1 MKMIDEDNRD
11 LSGTGSDLGL
21 DEKDENGKDRN
32 HQATYENE
40 SQRDYSPM
48 VSISLKEYDK
58 LKEQS
63 KFITDPNMIAI
74 VDKIGELIRALR
86 KNIRMPL

>member
-1 MKMIDEDNRD
+1 MNDIGDDIDM
-11 LSGTGSDLGL
+11 GSTHEHD
-21 DEKDENGKDRN
+21 K
-32 HQATYENE
+32 TFENE
-40 SQRDYSPM
+40 TPAPSPM
-48 VSISLKEYDK
+48 VQISLKEYDK

-74 VDKIGELIRALR
+74 VDKIGELLRALR

>member
-1 MKMIDEDNRD
+1 MTDEDKRMYE
-11 LSGTGSDLGL
+11 THKEHGSDM
-21 DEKDENGKDRN
+21 
-32 HQATYENE
+32 TYENE
-40 SQRDYSPM
+40 TAPSPM
-48 VSISLKEYDK
+48 VQISLKEYDK

-74 VDKIGELIRALR
+74 VDKIGELLRALR

>member
-1 MKMIDEDNRD
+1 MKINDIDEEINME
-11 LSGTGSDLGL
+11 STH
-21 DEKDENGKDRN
+21 ENDK
-32 HQATYENE
+32 TFENE
-40 SQRDYSPM
+40 TSAPSPM
-48 VSISLKEYDK
+48 VQISLKEYDK

-74 VDKIGELIRALR
+74 VDKIGELLRALR

>member
-21 DEKDENGKDRN
+21 DEKDVNGKDRN

>member
-1 MKMIDEDNRD
+1 MKMIEEDD
-11 LSGTGSDLGL
+11 IDMGSTLEHD
-21 DEKDENGKDRN
+21 KS
-32 HQATYENE
+32 YENE
-40 SQRDYSPM
+40 TPAPSPM
-48 VSISLKEYDK
+48 VQISLKEYDK

-74 VDKIGELIRALR
+74 VDKIGELLRALR

>member
-11 LSGTGSDLGL
+11 LSGTGSNLGL
-21 DEKDENGKDRN
+21 DEKDVNGKDRN

>member
-1 MKMIDEDNRD
+1 MTKDDND
-11 LSGTGSDLGL
+11 NLLFP
-21 DEKDENGKDRN
+21 ENGHRSTDEHDK
-32 HQATYENE
+32 TYENE
-40 SQRDYSPM
+40 TQRDLSPM

>member
-40 SQRDYSPM
+40 SQRDFSPM

>member
-21 DEKDENGKDRN
+21 DEKDVNGKDRN

-40 SQRDYSPM
+40 SQRDFSPM

-58 LKEQS
+58 LKDQS

>member
-1 MKMIDEDNRD
+1 MIDEDNRD

-40 SQRDYSPM
+40 SQRTLSEEFGE
-48 VSISLKEYDK
+48 ISGNSENFSFSRGSCRHPFK
-58 LKEQS
+58 
-63 KFITDPNMIAI
+63 
-74 VDKIGELIRALR
+74 
-86 KNIRMPL
+86 

>member
-74 VDKIGELIRALR
+74 VDKIGELLRALR

>member
-1 MKMIDEDNRD
+1 MKMIEEDNID
-11 LSGTGSDLGL
+11 MSSTHEHD
-21 DEKDENGKDRN
+21 K
-32 HQATYENE
+32 TFENE
-40 SQRDYSPM
+40 TPAPSPM
-48 VSISLKEYDK
+48 VQISLKEYDK

-74 VDKIGELIRALR
+74 VDKIGELLRALR

>member
-58 LKEQS
+58 IKEQS

-74 VDKIGELIRALR
+74 VDKIGELLRALR